1 MKLLKIDLDLI
12 KIIQFWTF
20 WTFLLKPPQPFAG
33 LIYDLFYRVWGHDSA
48 TGTHNPKYLDQ
59 FWMVLRETFTT
70 GLVFARQ
77 SKQGSQP
84 YVSTIIT
91 HNLKYLNQF
100 WMVLH
105 ETFTTGLIFARQS
118 KQGVR
123 TLCFNHNYT

>member
-33 LIYDLFYRVWGHDSA
+33 LIYDLFYRVWGHDLLLEHIILNILTNS
-48 TGTHNPKYLDQ
+48 GWFYMKLSQ
-59 FWMVLRETFTT
+59 QGSFLRDN
-70 GLVFARQ
+70 RNN
-77 SKQGSQP
+77 GSQP

-91 HNLKYLNQF
+91 HNPKYLDQF

-105 ETFTTGLIFARQS
+105 ETFTTGLIFAR
-118 KQGVR
+118 
-123 TLCFNHNYT
+123 